1 MQMIAR
7 CLSIGLPF
15 LMLATVH
22 AETEN
27 DPLKPWRSGVETRPV
42 TTLPGRHTIHSYV
55 NTCPE
60 SPDGHW
66 VLFYASTT
74 PDAHR
79 GELRILERV
88 TGEEKVLA
96 RNINTEDAHRAACQQ
111 WISRGR
117 RVAFHDVRRG
127 EWIVAAVDVESG
139 KERVLARQRQLCW
152 GQANSDLV
160 PIYGQHWNPGAH
172 RDLELLNV
180 GTGEV
185 RTAVTA
191 DAVRA
196 AYPELIGKLFGD
208 KPFSIFFPI
217 LSPDLKRV
225 FFKLAS
231 PGGGDFR
238 SPKASVRLGLVCYD
252 LENKRF
258 LFATA
263 KWGHPAWHPD
273 SRTIVQIGNCL
284 MDSSDGSARR
294 IPDLPG
300 FRGDHPT
307 ASPDGK
313 LIVTDTTLEKFGGT
327 EREWGVVLSD
337 IRGKNYVI
345 LHRLD
350 NSRGARSWRRSHP
363 HPVFSPDGRRIYF
376 NVSSGEWT
384 QLCVA
389 EPGQTHKRDGR
400 F

>member
-217 LSPDLKRV
+217 LSPDPKR
-225 FFKLAS
+225 
-231 PGGGDFR
+231 
-238 SPKASVRLGLVCYD
+238 
-252 LENKRF
+252 
-258 LFATA
+258 
-263 KWGHPAWHPD
+263 
-273 SRTIVQIGNCL
+273 
-284 MDSSDGSARR
+284 
-294 IPDLPG
+294 
-300 FRGDHPT
+300 
-307 ASPDGK
+307 
-313 LIVTDTTLEKFGGT
+313 
-327 EREWGVVLSD
+327 
-337 IRGKNYVI
+337 
-345 LHRLD
+345 
-350 NSRGARSWRRSHP
+350 
-363 HPVFSPDGRRIYF
+363 
-376 NVSSGEWT
+376 
-384 QLCVA
+384 
-389 EPGQTHKRDGR
+389 
-400 F
+400 

>member
-1 MQMIAR
+1 MKLR
-7 CLSIGLPF
+7 W
-15 LMLATVH
+15 MLALLPAV
-22 AETEN
+22 AAIDASGGD
-27 DPLKPWRSGVETRPV
+27 DPLAPWRSGVNIRPV
-42 TTLPGRHTIHSYV
+42 TTQGGRHTIHSYV

-60 SPDGHW
+60 SPDGRW

-74 PDAHR
+74 PDSHR
-79 GELRILERV
+79 GEIRILERA

-96 RNINTEDAHRAACQQ
+96 RNVNTEDAHRAACQQ

-117 RVAFHDVRRG
+117 RVVFHDVRDG

-139 KERVLARQRQLCW
+139 KERVLARNRQLCW

-160 PIYGQHWNPGAH
+160 PIYGQHWNPGSH

-180 GTGEV
+180 ETGEITTV
-185 RTAVTA
+185 VTA

-196 AYPELIGKLFGD
+196 KYPALITKLFGD
-208 KPFSIFFPI
+208 KTISVFFPI
-217 LSPDLKRV
+217 ISPDLKRV

-238 SPKASVRLGLVCYD
+238 SSKASIRLGLVCYD

-263 KWGHPAWHPD
+263 NWGHPAWHPD
-273 SRTIVQIGNCL
+273 SRTIVQKGNYL
-284 MDSSDGSARR
+284 MDSSTGSARR

-313 LIVTDTTLEKFGGT
+313 LVVTDTTMEKFGGT
-327 EREWGVVLSD
+327 DKEWGVAVSD
-337 IRGKNYVI
+337 IRGKNHVI
-345 LHRLD
+345 IHRFD
-350 NSRGARSWRRSHP
+350 DSRGAKSWRRSHP
-363 HPVFSPDGRRIYF
+363 HPIFSPDGRRIYF
-376 NVSSGEWT
+376 NVSSGDWT
-384 QLCVA
+384 QLYVA
-389 EPGQTHKRDGR
+389 AAAPKAEVK
-400 F
+400 

>member
-1 MQMIAR
+1 MKLAWTLALLAAVAAADAR
-7 CLSIGLPF
+7 
-15 LMLATVH
+15 A
-22 AETEN
+22 AD
-27 DPLKPWRSGVETRPV
+27 DPLAPWRSGVKIRPV
-42 TTLPGRHTIHSYV
+42 TTQTGRHTIHSYV
-55 NTCPE
+55 NVCPE
-60 SPDGHW
+60 SPDGRRI
-66 VLFYASTT
+66 LFFASTT
-74 PDAHR
+74 PDSHR
-79 GELRILERV
+79 GELRILERA

-117 RVAFHDVRRG
+117 RVVYHDVRDG
-127 EWIVAAVDVESG
+127 EWLVVAVDLETG

-172 RDLELLNV
+172 CDLELLNV
-180 GTGEV
+180 ETGEI

-196 AYPELIGKLFGD
+196 AYPELVSKLFGD
-208 KPFSIFFPI
+208 KPMSVFFPI

-231 PGGGDFR
+231 GGNGDFR
-238 SPKASVRLGLVCYD
+238 SSKASTRLGLVCYD

-263 KWGHPAWHPD
+263 NWGHPAWHPD
-273 SRTIVQIGNCL
+273 SRTIVQKGNYL
-284 MDSSDGSARR
+284 FDSNDGRGRR

-307 ASPDGK
+307 ASPDGR
-313 LIVTDTTLEKFGGT
+313 LVVTDTTMDRFGGT
-327 EREWGVVLSD
+327 EKEWGVALSD
-337 IRGKNYVI
+337 IRGKNHLI
-345 LHRLD
+345 LHRFD
-350 NSRGARSWRRSHP
+350 NSRGAKSWRKSHP

-376 NVSSGEWT
+376 NVSSGDWT
-384 QLCVA
+384 QLYVA
-389 EPGQTHKRDGR
+389 ETGASTP
-400 F
+400 